1 MRAII
6 LAGGEGRRLQP
17 YTFVLP
23 KPLVPLG
30 QKPVLDHLLGWL
42 HRGGVREATLAVGYL
57 APAIEAY
64 FAVAKPRVKVDFL
77 CEPRPLS
84 TAGPLKLMEKR
95 LRSTFLVVNGD
106 TYTDLD
112 LRAMLAFHRKRR
124 AIATVATCEK
134 RVPITLGVL
143 DADATGRVT
152 TFTEK
157 PTLRYRAAMG
167 VNIFEPE
174 VLKFI
179 PRGRAFGFDQ
189 LVMAMMGRG
198 LYAYRHEG
206 FWFDIG
212 RPEDYQAAVAHLERQ

>member
-1 MRAII
+1 MRAIV

-30 QKPVLDHLLGWL
+30 QRPVLDHLLEWL
-42 HRGGVREATLAVGYL
+42 RRGGVHEATLAVGYL

-77 CEPRPLS
+77 REPKPLS
-84 TAGPLKLMEKR
+84 TAGPLKLLEKK
-95 LRSTFLVVNGD
+95 LRSTFVVVNGD

-124 AIATVATCEK
+124 AIATIATCEK
-134 RVPITLGVL
+134 RIAVTLGVL
-143 DADATGRVT
+143 DADASGRVT
-152 TFTEK
+152 KFTEK
-157 PTLRYRAAMG
+157 PTLTYRAAMG

-174 VLKFI
+174 ALKFI
-179 PRGRAFGFDQ
+179 PRNRAFGFDQ
-189 LVMAMMGRG
+189 LVLSMLGERVFAFKHR
-198 LYAYRHEG
+198 G